1 MTLQLRFSFLH
12 LRHGGVGAE
21 CATAFRPHLCLLSFL
36 CPVLT
41 HALSWS
47 LCKKLRVVC
56 SEVAA
61 EVGELNL
68 VSGVSDSTAA
78 PSQHRLCHLYSVGG
92 FGAGHV
98 NLHHNVPRLSHI
110 SPQIPAG
117 PRVGLAHPVQAVL
130 QRGSKDYRSQG
141 ILRLFIQWLLWH
153 HVVSGDHSS
162 FCAAQMRD

>member
-1 MTLQLRFSFLH
+1 MVF
-12 LRHGGVGAE
+12 GAE
-21 CATAFRPHLCLLSFL
+21 YATAFWPHLCLLSFL

-61 EVGELNL
+61 EAGELNL

-78 PSQHRLCHLYSVGG
+78 PSQHRLCHLCSVGG

-98 NLHHNVPRLSHI
+98 NLHHNVPHLILTTSALRYPLALVWAWHTLSK
-110 SPQIPAG
+110 
-117 PRVGLAHPVQAVL
+117 LY
-130 QRGSKDYRSQG
+130 YREALKITEAKG
-141 ILRLFIQWLLWH
+141 F
-153 HVVSGDHSS
+153 
-162 FCAAQMRD
+162 